1 LRTGKNNLRG
11 IPLAKGFPPSA
22 FVLAT
27 LADPREKFW
36 GRLLDLD
43 QRGIVLCG
51 VPLDSFDDFIRQLRA
66 GEAAVPVTVFY
77 PMQRVHSIELERF
90 DGPVP
95 SLAERFRQE
104 TGADPETVFRS
115 PAREVRP

>member
-77 PMQRVHSIELERF
+77 PMQRVHSIGLERF